1 MKNAF
6 LLCTISA
13 FLGGCVALALANHL
27 FSPSESAVAA
37 GQATFASRS
46 TEFETSRPLNN
57 RSPQTAIA
65 AELAPLA
72 PVNPQTDQPTYTA
85 EETVNIGVYEK
96 VNRSVVNI
104 DTQAVKVDNFF
115 MLAVPT
121 EGAGSGWV
129 LDRNGHIVTNNH
141 VIAGSDSIQVTLADG
156 SAYPARIVGTDPATD
171 IAVLKIDAPA
181 ELLFPVEFGES
192 ANLKVGQR
200 VFAIGN
206 PYGLER
212 TMTVGIVSSLNRTL
226 ASGNGQKLK
235 NMIQLDAA
243 LNQGNSGGPL
253 LDSRGRLIGMNTAIA
268 SMTGQN
274 SGVGFA
280 VPANVIRR
288 TIPELLQFG
297 KVVRASLGIEAI
309 MEMRRGVMIAKT
321 EKNGAADQAGLK
333 GGYREVTER
342 FGTMQVRRQFFDREN
357 ADVILKIEDKEI
369 QTADDINNIVGER
382 KPGDEIAVTILRG
395 GRETVLRVRLGS
407 E

>member
-37 GQATFASRS
+37 GQATFASTS
-46 TEFETSRPLNN
+46 TEFETNRPLNGP
-57 RSPQTAIA
+57 SPQTATA

-72 PVNPQTDQPTYTA
+72 PVNPQADQATYTA

-357 ADVILKIEDKEI
+357 ADIILKIEDKEI

>member
-13 FLGGCVALALANHL
+13 FFGGCFAIALANHL
-27 FSPSESAVAA
+27 LYPNQSALAALNDDQVNYPDELRIPAA
-37 GQATFASRS
+37 GSGAQELATAPR
-46 TEFETSRPLNN
+46 E
-57 RSPQTAIA
+57 I
-65 AELAPLA
+65 APLA
-72 PVNPQTDQPTYTA
+72 PVTPQTDQTSYTA
-85 EETVNIGVYEK
+85 EEAVNISVYEK

-115 MLAVPT
+115 MLAVPM

-141 VIAGSDSIQVTLADG
+141 VIEGSDSIQVTLADG
-156 SAYPARIVGTDPATD
+156 SAYPARLVGTDPATD

-181 ELLFPVEFGES
+181 ELLFPVDFGES

-288 TIPELLQFG
+288 TIPELMQFG

-321 EKNGAADQAGLK
+321 EKNGAAEQAGLK

-342 FGTMQVRRQFFDREN
+342 FGTMQVRRQFFDRQN
-357 ADVILKIEDKEI
+357 ADIILKIEDKDI
-369 QTADDINNIVGER
+369 QTADDINDIVGER
-382 KPGDEIAVTILRG
+382 KPGDEIAVTIFRG